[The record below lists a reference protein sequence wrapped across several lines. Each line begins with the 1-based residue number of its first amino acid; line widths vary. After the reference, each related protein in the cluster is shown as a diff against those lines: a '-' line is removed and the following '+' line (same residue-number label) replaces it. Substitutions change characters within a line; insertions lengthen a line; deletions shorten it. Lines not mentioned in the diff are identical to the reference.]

1 MATIGST
8 RGTNIPNLDNTTV
21 SANDNFSIQQGNLNR
36 GFKITPDS
44 YTTIDE
50 LIKATKQDIMPD
62 LVKTY
67 GDQGLTGFLKLTGA
81 VNNGGSS
88 DQVEWWEEGRRHRAL
103 DTNQNLSGAGA
114 TLTATDSEIKA
125 NVQQND
131 VLMDPATGV
140 RVVVQSGGFGTGSEA
155 NVVLKRLDGAAF
167 SANDLRNSGKLV
179 KIGNLYA
186 QGTDQPTK

>member
-1 MATIGST
+1 MATIGTT
-8 RGTNIPNLDNTTV
+8 RGTDIPNLDNSLV
-21 SANDNFSIQQGNLNR
+21 AGNDNFSIQQGNLNR

-103 DTNQNLSGAGA
+103 NTNQDLSAVATATA
-114 TLTATDSEIKA
+114 TLTDSEIKA

-140 RVVVQSGGFGTGSEA
+140 RSVVPLE
-155 NVVLKRLDGAAF
+155 VLVLDRRL
-167 SANDLRNSGKLV
+167 
-179 KIGNLYA
+179 
-186 QGTDQPTK
+186 T